1 MQQQK
6 HGVFWWPMWI
16 TVAVLLVVFLAS
28 LLSDQVTWFIYDFLI
43 SGGLIFVFATIETI
57 LWNKLK
63 SKHRLFVVLFVLLV
77 FLILWAEMAVGLFD
91 SPLGGS

>member
-1 MQQQK
+1 VQKQK
-6 HGVFWWPMWI
+6 HSVFWWPMWI

-28 LLSDQVTWFIYDFLI
+28 LLSDQVTWSIYDFLI
-43 SGGLIFVFATIETI
+43 GGGLIFVFATIEVI

-63 SKHRLFVVLFVLLV
+63 SQHRLFVVLFVLLV

-91 SPLGGS
+91 SPLAGS

>member
-1 MQQQK
+1 MQKQK
-6 HGVFWWPMWI
+6 HSVFWWPMWI
-16 TVAVLLVVFLAS
+16 TVAVLLVVFLAG
-28 LLSDQVTWFIYDFLI
+28 LLSDQVTWSIYDFLI
-43 SGGLIFVFATIETI
+43 GGGLIFVFATIETI

-91 SPLGGS
+91 SPLAGS

>member
-91 SPLGGS
+91 PPLAGS

>member
-6 HGVFWWPMWI
+6 HSVFWRPMWI

-28 LLSDQVTWFIYDFLI
+28 LLSDQVTWSFYDFLI
-43 SGGLIFVFATIETI
+43 GGGLIFVFATIETI

-91 SPLGGS
+91 SPLAGS

>member
-1 MQQQK
+1 MQKQK
-6 HGVFWWPMWI
+6 HSVFWWPMWI

-28 LLSDQVTWFIYDFLI
+28 LLSDQVMWSIYDFLVG
-43 SGGLIFVFATIETI
+43 GGLIFVFATIEVI

-63 SKHRLFVVLFVLLV
+63 SQHRLFVVLFVLLV

-91 SPLGGS
+91 SPLAGS

>member
-6 HGVFWWPMWI
+6 HSVFWWPMLI

-28 LLSDQVTWFIYDFLI
+28 LLSDQVTWSIYDFLI
-43 SGGLIFVFATIETI
+43 GGGLIFVFATIETI

-91 SPLGGS
+91 SPLAGS

>member
-1 MQQQK
+1 MQKQK
-6 HGVFWWPMWI
+6 HSVFWWPMWI

-28 LLSDQVTWFIYDFLI
+28 LLSDQVMWSIYDFLI
-43 SGGLIFVFATIETI
+43 GGGLIFVFATIETI

-91 SPLGGS
+91 SPLAGS

>member
-16 TVAVLLVVFLAS
+16 TVAILLVVFLAS
-28 LLSDQVTWFIYDFLI
+28 LFSDHVTWSIYDFLI
-43 SGGLIFVFATIETI
+43 GGGLILVFTTIEII
-57 LWNKLK
+57 LCNKMK
-63 SKHRLFVVLFVLLV
+63 SQHRLFVVLFVLLV

>member
-1 MQQQK
+1 MQKQK
-6 HGVFWWPMWI
+6 HSVFWWPMWI

-28 LLSDQVTWFIYDFLI
+28 LLSDQVTWSIYDFLI
-43 SGGLIFVFATIETI
+43 GGGLIFVFATIETI
-57 LWNKLK
+57 LLNKLK

-91 SPLGGS
+91 SPLAGS

>member
-1 MQQQK
+1 MQQQQ
-6 HGVFWWPMWI
+6 HSVFWWPMWI

-28 LLSDQVTWFIYDFLI
+28 LLSDQVMWSIYDFLV
-43 SGGLIFVFATIETI
+43 GGGPIFVFATIEVI

-63 SKHRLFVVLFVLLV
+63 SQHRLFVVLFVLLV

-91 SPLGGS
+91 SPLAGS

>member
-6 HGVFWWPMWI
+6 HSVFWWLMWI

-91 SPLGGS
+91 SPLAGS

>member
-1 MQQQK
+1 MQKQK
-6 HGVFWWPMWI
+6 HSVFWWPMWI

-28 LLSDQVTWFIYDFLI
+28 LLSDQVMWSIYDFLI
-43 SGGLIFVFATIETI
+43 GGGLIFVFATIEVI

-63 SKHRLFVVLFVLLV
+63 SQHRLFVVLFVLLV

-91 SPLGGS
+91 SPLAGS

>member
-6 HGVFWWPMWI
+6 HSVFWWPMWI

-28 LLSDQVTWFIYDFLI
+28 LLSDEVTWSIYDFLI
-43 SGGLIFVFATIETI
+43 GGGLIFVFATIEII

-63 SKHRLFVVLFVLLV
+63 NQHRLFVVRFVL
-77 FLILWAEMAVGLFD
+77 FLFLMLWAEMAVGLFD
-91 SPLGGS
+91 SALAGS

>member
-6 HGVFWWPMWI
+6 HSVFWWPMWI

-28 LLSDQVTWFIYDFLI
+28 LLSDQVMWSIYDFLI
-43 SGGLIFVFATIETI
+43 GGGLIFVFATIEVI

-63 SKHRLFVVLFVLLV
+63 SQHKLFVVLFVLLV

-91 SPLGGS
+91 SPLAGS

>member
-6 HGVFWWPMWI
+6 HSVFWWPMWI

-28 LLSDQVTWFIYDFLI
+28 LLSEQVTWSIYDFLI
-43 SGGLIFVFATIETI
+43 GGGLIFFFVTIETI

-91 SPLGGS
+91 SPLAGS

>member
-1 MQQQK
+1 MQKQK
-6 HGVFWWPMWI
+6 HSVFWWPMWI
-16 TVAVLLVVFLAS
+16 TVAILLVVFLAS
-28 LLSDQVTWFIYDFLI
+28 LLSDQVTWSIYDFLI
-43 SGGLIFVFATIETI
+43 GGGLIFVFATIETI

-91 SPLGGS
+91 SPLAGS

>member
-1 MQQQK
+1 MQKQK
-6 HGVFWWPMWI
+6 HSVFWWPMWI

-28 LLSDQVTWFIYDFLI
+28 LLSDQVTWSIYDFLI
-43 SGGLIFVFATIETI
+43 GGGLIFVFATIEVI

-63 SKHRLFVVLFVLLV
+63 SLHRLFVVLFVLLV

-91 SPLGGS
+91 SPLAGS

>member
-1 MQQQK
+1 
-6 HGVFWWPMWI
+6 MWI

-91 SPLGGS
+91 SPLAGS

>member
-6 HGVFWWPMWI
+6 HSVFWWPMWI
-16 TVAVLLVVFLAS
+16 TAAVLLVVFLTS
-28 LLSDQVTWFIYDFLI
+28 LLSDQVTWSIYDFLI
-43 SGGLIFVFATIETI
+43 GGGLIFVFATIETI

-91 SPLGGS
+91 SPLAGS

>member
-16 TVAVLLVVFLAS
+16 TVAILLVVFLAS
-28 LLSDQVTWFIYDFLI
+28 LLIYQVTWSIYDFLI
-43 SGGLIFVFATIETI
+43 GGGLIFVFATIETI

-91 SPLGGS
+91 SPLARS

>member
-1 MQQQK
+1 MQKQK
-6 HGVFWWPMWI
+6 HSVFWWPMWI

-28 LLSDQVTWFIYDFLI
+28 LLSDQATWSIYDFLI
-43 SGGLIFVFATIETI
+43 GGGLIFVFATIETI

-63 SKHRLFVVLFVLLV
+63 SQHRLFVVLFILLV

-91 SPLGGS
+91 SPLAGS

>member
-1 MQQQK
+1 MQKQK
-6 HGVFWWPMWI
+6 HSVFWWPMWI

-28 LLSDQVTWFIYDFLI
+28 LLSDQVTWSIYDFLI
-43 SGGLIFVFATIETI
+43 GGGLIFVFATIETI

-91 SPLGGS
+91 SPLAGS

>member
-1 MQQQK
+1 MQKQK
-6 HGVFWWPMWI
+6 HSVFWWPMWI

-28 LLSDQVTWFIYDFLI
+28 LLSDQVTWSIYDFLI
-43 SGGLIFVFATIETI
+43 GGGLIFVFATIETI

>member
-6 HGVFWWPMWI
+6 HGVFWWQMWI
-16 TVAVLLVVFLAS
+16 TVAILLVVFLAS
-28 LLSDQVTWFIYDFLI
+28 LLSDQVTWSIYDFLI
-43 SGGLIFVFATIETI
+43 GGGLIFVFATIETI

-91 SPLGGS
+91 SPLAGS